1 MPLILPGNVGS
12 ATAATGYDVANSLRF
27 DDGSSDHLT
36 RSLGASETSTTKG
49 TFSFWVKRGQLTTAQ
64 MIYTNEVADDNNRGQ
79 ILFEDD
85 DTFMIRDTV
94 SGSNTTLYATSQL
107 FRDTS
112 AWLHLVV
119 ALDSTQA
126 GGNRI
131 RVYKNGTRI
140 PDAQFGTST
149 EPNQNSNFNVLTGG
163 QTNKNHIG
171 KVHGGSNYFDGY
183 LAEFVYC
190 DGQVLDATS
199 FGEFDEDSGIWK
211 PKDVSG
217 LTFGNNGFYLDF
229 EDSSALGNDAAGSNN
244 FTVNNL
250 TAIDQ
255 TTDTGTNNFCT
266 VNPLDN
272 YHQQATLSEGNTKI
286 TFKGATSVY
295 AYSTGTFGVASG
307 KWYWETKATSAGN
320 HDAYGISGRYV
331 IAYNKG
337 LGVNTDEYGYY
348 NYNGNYTN
356 AATDGSY
363 REVSF
368 PGGNVTWTT
377 NDIIGVAL
385 DLDSGTNTVK
395 FYKNN
400 ALIGTID
407 IIAPSSGF
415 YYPAWNQFDNQA
427 EVAQPNF
434 GNPSYSL
441 SSAQSDANGYG
452 SFEYSPPSGY
462 FSLCTKNLA
471 EYG

>member
-12 ATAATGYDVANSLRF
+12 ATATTGYDVANSCRF
-27 DDGSSDHLT
+27 EDSSDDGLNRTLGTPTNNYKWTISFWLKRTELGVEDAIMTSFTNTQNRGMLLFRTDDQLEILDLQSDSYVMQKKTNRKFRDVSAWYHIVISSDATLSSPAT
-36 RSLGASETSTTKG
+36 KFYVNGVEETSFAT
-49 TFSFWVKRGQLTTAQ
+49 
-64 MIYTNEVADDNNRGQ
+64 TNEYTQNQANKWNSAIANYIGNDSS
-79 ILFEDD
+79 
-85 DTFMIRDTV
+85 TRDF
-94 SGSNTTLYATSQL
+94 S
-107 FRDTS
+107 
-112 AWLHLVV
+112 
-119 ALDSTQA
+119 
-126 GGNRI
+126 
-131 RVYKNGTRI
+131 
-140 PDAQFGTST
+140 
-149 EPNQNSNFNVLTGG
+149 
-163 QTNKNHIG
+163 
-171 KVHGGSNYFDGY
+171 GY
-183 LAEFVYC
+183 LAEFVFI
-190 DGQVLDATS
+190 DGQALAADQ
-199 FGEFDEDSGIWK
+199 FGEFDSDSPTIWK
-211 PKDVSG
+211 PIDVSG

-229 EDSSALGNDAAGSNN
+229 EDSSNLGNDANGGTDW
-244 FTVNNL
+244 TVSNL

-255 TTDTGTNNFCT
+255 TTDTCTNNFCT
-266 VNPLDN
+266 VNALDN

-286 TFKGATSVY
+286 TFKGPSSYY
-295 AYSTGTFGVASG
+295 AYSTGTFGVANG
-307 KWYWETKATSAGN
+307 KWYWETKATSAAN
-320 HDAYGISGRYV
+320 HDVYGISGRYV

-452 SFEYSPPSGY
+452 SFEYAPPSGY
-462 FSLCTKNLA
+462 FALCSKNLA

>member
-1 MPLILPGNVGS
+1 MSLLIPGTNS
-12 ATAATGYDVANSLRF
+12 IKDTGYDVANSLRF
-27 DDGSSDHLT
+27 DDGSSDNLSKSFSSSGSQQKH
-36 RSLGASETSTTKG
+36 
-49 TFSFWVKRGQLTTAQ
+49 TFSVWVKRGNLGGSGKSLFGYKVNSSNYLE
-64 MIYTNEVADDNNRGQ
+64 IRFGSSDN
-79 ILFEDD
+79 L
-85 DTFMIRDTV
+85 
-94 SGSNTTLYATSQL
+94 L
-107 FRDTS
+107 FRNYNGGTYTWRFDTNRKFRDVS
-112 AWLHLVV
+112 SWYHLVFSV
-119 ALDSTQA
+119 DSTQ
-126 GGNRI
+126 
-131 RVYKNGTRI
+131 
-140 PDAQFGTST
+140 ST
-149 EPNQNSNFNVLTGG
+149 ESNRFKLYVNGVQETSFSTASYPSQNANMKWGNNAYAHYVGHT
-163 QTNKNHIG
+163 TNG
-171 KVHGGSNYFDGY
+171 DDFDGY
-183 LAEFVYC
+183 MAEVVVI
-190 DGQVLDATS
+190 DNAQLDQNS
-199 FGEFDEDSGIWK
+199 FGEFDSASPNIWK
-211 PKDVSG
+211 PIDVSG
-217 LTFGNNGFYLDF
+217 LTFGTNGFYLDF
-229 EDSSALGNDAAGSNN
+229 ENASSLGADVSGNSNN

-250 TAIDQ
+250 TSVDQ
-255 TTDTGTNNFCT
+255 TTDTCTNNFCT
-266 VNPLDN
+266 VNSLDN

-286 TFKGATSVY
+286 TFKGPSSYY
-295 AYSTGTFGVASG
+295 AYSTGTFGVANG

-320 HDAYGISGRYV
+320 HDVYGISGRYV

-348 NYNGNYTN
+348 NYNGNYVN

-377 NDIIGVAL
+377 NDIIGIAL

-441 SSAQSDANGYG
+441 SSEQADANGYG
-452 SFEYSPPSGY
+452 AFEYAPPSGY
-462 FSLCTKNLA
+462 FALCTKNLA